1 MSILKTLLG
10 EAPSKATPFK
20 PSSDIPKSDAQEAI
34 DYVYDYAATAYQPL
48 DTELTALAS
57 TTSAADKV
65 PYFTGSGTAT
75 TTDLTAAARTVL
87 DDATTGAMLTTLG
100 AQPLDTELTALAS
113 TTSAADKV
121 PYFTG
126 AGTATTATLTS
137 FARTLIDDTTAA
149 TARDTLGVSEG
160 ANQTNFVHVEDYG
173 AVGDAD
179 SGGTVGT
186 NDTTAFQN
194 AINAVN
200 TAGGGIVYFSKR
212 HLIDS
217 TLTIKANVTL
227 MGPVSRPNTQRPN
240 TTASYDD
247 LQGVLYVNSAGTIS
261 MNYDS
266 RLAQCY
272 IIRKGL
278 VTPFADQAAAT
289 AGIAAFA
296 GTAVSITDHGVAV
309 DDVLILGFALA
320 ITSDA
325 ANDPSRLRI
334 SHVNFDCTAGI
345 LIDGNFDISDV
356 FRCHGW
362 PFLTASRGFTDE
374 TSARSGTA
382 YATGEQYDWGKFT
395 NCFSYGYAIG
405 FDINSADNVQL
416 IGCGADYNGSLAST
430 SVGFKINAGSGEAV
444 LIACQAAAQGT
455 GFHIENGFS
464 ASQAGVV
471 KMHGCSSWGTD
482 TTAVDIVTGRAIIT
496 GCSFRAGT
504 TGIAAA
510 ATAGALTITGNEF
523 DTLTT
528 PLSIHATP
536 LALSQV
542 YGNRT
547 YNCTNP
553 LADEVLRLRAETA
566 ASSALEVINT
576 ADSTPVRVG
585 RFRGIRPTPANNDTI
600 YTDWEL
606 SDSAGNT
613 TVALRQNVR
622 LSDVTNT
629 SEDAQVFWSL
639 MVGGTITDK
648 IIFTNSGWSPVTND
662 GMALGTSSLGWADLH
677 GATGFVWN
685 IANGNAVVTHSSGVF
700 TVSTGD
706 WRITTAG
713 TNAASAV
720 TVGGTQTLTA
730 KTLTAP
736 VLTSYVVASLP
747 AGSAGALAFA
757 SNGRKN
763 GEGGGA
769 GTGVL
774 VFFDGTNWCACD
786 TGATVA
792 A

>member
-10 EAPSKATPFK
+10 EAQANATPFK
-20 PSSDIPKSDAQEAI
+20 PSTDIPKSDVQAAV
-34 DYVYDYAATAYQPL
+34 DYVYDYAAAGYQPL
-48 DTELTALAS
+48 DSELTALAS
-57 TTSAADKV
+57 TTSAADAV
-65 PYFTGSGTAT
+65 PYFTGS
-75 TTDLTAAARTVL
+75 
-87 DDATTGAMLTTLG
+87 
-100 AQPLDTELTALAS
+100 
-113 TTSAADKV
+113 
-121 PYFTG
+121 
-126 AGTATTATLTS
+126 GTATTATLTS
-137 FARTLIDDTTAA
+137 FARTLLDDTTAA

-160 ANQTNFVHVEDYG
+160 ANQTYTVHVADYG

-179 SGGTVGT
+179 SGGTTGT
-186 NDTTAFQN
+186 DDTTAFQN

-217 TLTIKANVTL
+217 ALTVKSGVMLKGPIPNPGQPLPISTANF
-227 MGPVSRPNTQRPN
+227 
-240 TTASYDD
+240 DD
-247 LQGVLYVNSAGTIS
+247 NMGVLYLNSAGGITVNS
-261 MNYDS
+261 KGGVSD
-266 RLAQCY
+266 CY
-272 IIRKGL
+272 IVRKGVEGPYGTQVAL
-278 VTPFADQAAAT
+278 ET
-289 AGIAAFA
+289 AIAAFA
-296 GTAVSITDHGVAV
+296 GTAVTINNHDGMCENLFIV
-309 DDVLILGFALA
+309 GFTQA
-320 ITSDA
+320 ISNTGASA
-325 ANDPSRLRI
+325 PSRARI
-334 SHVNFDCTAGI
+334 ENVQFDCTNGI
-345 LIDGNFDISDV
+345 LIDNCFDIAYVAD
-356 FRCHGW
+356 CHAKPYLSSYYNSLGGAGTW
-362 PFLTASRGFTDE
+362 SV
-374 TSARSGTA
+374 RSGTA
-382 YATGEQYDWGKFT
+382 YKCTVQNDWGKFT
-395 NCFSYGYAIG
+395 NCFSYAWANG
-405 FDINSADNVQL
+405 FDIDAADSITL
-416 IGCGADYNGSLAST
+416 LSCGADYPAALAST
-430 SVGFKINAGSGEAV
+430 SVGFRIYTGAGEAR
-444 LIACQAAAQGT
+444 LIGCQAAAQGT
-455 GFHIENGFS
+455 GYHIENGFS

-471 KMHGCSSWGTD
+471 TLTGCTGWGQD
-482 TTAVDIVTGRAIIT
+482 TQHVYVVSGRAIIT
-496 GCSFRAGT
+496 GCSFRSGT
-504 TGIAAA
+504 YAVIADS
-510 ATAGALTITGNEF
+510 TAGALTIAGNEF
-523 DTLTT
+523 DTVTT